1 MKRFFMVLWMTVMIP
16 YVTTLVWTGRIRTD
30 TGTEVPAEEFLTGV
44 VAAEIPA
51 EYGIE
56 TLKAQ
61 AVLARTYIYRLV
73 DPGLERIR
81 EEELDIDC
89 LSMREM
95 EKRWGK
101 EHFREYYGKIRT
113 AVQETEGLVAEY
125 DGELIEPFYCEASA
139 GKTRELAAYPYIRSV
154 ESPGDLGAGEF
165 LCVRT
170 FTEAGRAND
179 PLSGGCNR
187 LIQGGA
193 NMLLSPSDVLEF
205 LGMKYERKLT
215 IHKFSQNRLAKNENL
230 VYASVD
236 SRPRYLEEIA
246 ALCGL
251 SVTECMEA
259 LLKLELAGLVFGT
272 GNQYY
277 KKAE

>member
-1 MKRFFMVLWMTVMIP
+1 M
-16 YVTTLVWTGRIRTD
+16 
-30 TGTEVPAEEFLTGV
+30 
-44 VAAEIPA
+44 
-51 EYGIE
+51 
-56 TLKAQ
+56 
-61 AVLARTYIYRLV
+61 
-73 DPGLERIR
+73 
-81 EEELDIDC
+81 
-89 LSMREM
+89 
-95 EKRWGK
+95 
-101 EHFREYYGKIRT
+101 
-113 AVQETEGLVAEY
+113 
-125 DGELIEPFYCEASA
+125 
-139 GKTRELAAYPYIRSV
+139 
-154 ESPGDLGAGEF
+154 
-165 LCVRT
+165 
-170 FTEAGRAND
+170 
-179 PLSGGCNR
+179 SGGCNR

-193 NMLLSPSDVLEF
+193 SLLLSPSDVLEF

-277 KKAE
+277 KAE